1 MGYPRFGVIELETL
15 VDSTLPKAFTIRT
28 EVCPSLI
35 EASERH
41 TFVTDHK
48 PTMRSLSLLSLLLS
62 GLATTSAAPNLR
74 KRFDDGGNPSLEARC
89 ASSETCTA
97 TCPAPVDVPVEAPK
111 PNPFK
116 ALSGEEIASVVS
128 WLMADKSLNLTD
140 VDSETLSLSDNYIAH
155 IEALKPNKTDVVS
168 YLDCNGT
175 VPRYARVV
183 LNQGA
188 HDPPTV
194 SEYFVSS
201 SLFLRDP
208 CRG

>member
-1 MGYPRFGVIELETL
+1 
-15 VDSTLPKAFTIRT
+15 
-28 EVCPSLI
+28 
-35 EASERH
+35 
-41 TFVTDHK
+41 
-48 PTMRSLSLLSLLLS
+48 
-62 GLATTSAAPNLR
+62 
-74 KRFDDGGNPSLEARC
+74 
-89 ASSETCTA
+89 
-97 TCPAPVDVPVEAPK
+97 VEAPK

-128 WLMADKSLNLTD
+128 WLMADKALNLTN

-175 VPRYARVV
+175 VPRYARIV

-201 SLFLRDP
+201 SLFPHGRYQN
-208 CRG
+208 